1 MQKKIGP
8 KIILMAFLTVIC
20 FSRLFWIFLE
30 KYVDTTNYENR
41 EMAAQPRFTIDGYK
55 TYAEEYENWFNDNIP
70 FRNNLI
76 SLNTSIDFFVFNM
89 STNDRVIKGKN
100 NWLFYG
106 DVDDGDPVSCYQGTN
121 LLSEENL
128 QVIAKNCIRQRDF
141 LEGQGKEFVLFI
153 APNKE
158 RIYSENMPDKYG
170 NPAEN
175 YRALQVYNYLKENTD
190 LRVVYPYDELIR
202 AKKVRDAIYYKT
214 DTHWNEIGGYVGAS
228 ALLLELG
235 IEMPDILS
243 DDITVTKTNDR
254 AGDLAGMLN
263 LTKQLQKT
271 DSDYSVEGYDN
282 HRMEN
287 VEWEFSTIFSYKAV
301 NADPRTIYVIRDSF
315 STAMAPYIGSQFSET
330 YLRHNGTYSY
340 EELEAL
346 DPDIVVYEAVE
357 RYISNFGEFTIQ

>member
-128 QVIAKNCIRQRDF
+128 QVIAK
-141 LEGQGKEFVLFI
+141 K
-153 APNKE
+153 
-158 RIYSENMPDKYG
+158 
-170 NPAEN
+170 
-175 YRALQVYNYLKENTD
+175 
-190 LRVVYPYDELIR
+190 
-202 AKKVRDAIYYKT
+202 
-214 DTHWNEIGGYVGAS
+214 
-228 ALLLELG
+228 
-235 IEMPDILS
+235 
-243 DDITVTKTNDR
+243 
-254 AGDLAGMLN
+254 
-263 LTKQLQKT
+263 
-271 DSDYSVEGYDN
+271 
-282 HRMEN
+282 
-287 VEWEFSTIFSYKAV
+287 
-301 NADPRTIYVIRDSF
+301 
-315 STAMAPYIGSQFSET
+315 
-330 YLRHNGTYSY
+330 
-340 EELEAL
+340 
-346 DPDIVVYEAVE
+346 
-357 RYISNFGEFTIQ
+357 